1 MCVPADPCL
10 LDVLHLTTAR
20 TALGFPFAF
29 ASAHRPLVDYVDWA
43 YRDLPAA
50 APAPL
55 TTFTAESVAAPG
67 TDSGGERRWN
77 LSVESPDGTAESCGA
92 GHHGVSL
99 VELLC
104 WEVNRRARSV
114 VADRTVLHAASFAGT
129 RGAVVCCGATRSGKS
144 TLAAAAARRGWGHL
158 SDDLVVVDLPAAQ
171 AAQAAQ
177 AVPYARA
184 MMLRAGGRR
193 LLGIDLPIPPG
204 AEEFAGEDT
213 FCPASAFGA
222 QQVHQ
227 PQPLL
232 ALVFLEWGDSAV
244 LASIGRAATLHRLT
258 QHSATLA
265 NRGADGFADLADLA
279 TQSPGYTLT
288 LGTPDAALDVLAPLI
303 GA

>member
-1 MCVPADPCL
+1 M
-10 LDVLHLTTAR
+10 LHLTTAR

-29 ASAHRPLVDYVDWA
+29 ASAHRPLVDYVEWA

-50 APAPL
+50 APGPL
-55 TTFTAESVAAPG
+55 TTFTAGAVAALG
-67 TDSGGERRWN
+67 TDDGGELRWN
-77 LSVESPDGTAESCGA
+77 LAVEHPDGTAESCGA

-104 WEVNRRARSV
+104 WEVNRRARAV
-114 VADRTVLHAASFAGT
+114 VADRTVLHAASFAGAP
-129 RGAVVCCGATRSGKS
+129 GAVACCGASRSGKS

-158 SDDLVVVDLPAAQ
+158 SDDLVLVELQTAQ
-171 AAQAAQ
+171 AVL

-193 LLGIDLPIPPG
+193 MLGIDLPLPPG

-213 FCPASAFGA
+213 FCPASALGA
-222 QQVHQ
+222 RQVHQ

-232 ALVFLEWGDSAV
+232 ALVFIEWGDRAV
-244 LASIGRAATLHRLT
+244 LAPLGRAATLHRLT

-265 NRGADGFADLADLA
+265 NRGADGFADLAALA
-279 TQSPGYTLT
+279 AQAPGYTLT
-288 LGTPDAALDVLAPLI
+288 LGTPDAALDLLAPLI